1 MAAFWSIDVGMMP
14 AAEMNVHSAP
24 SFTEEAK
31 ERFRRKTGLEVP
43 VAAKGRAAPHWSEL
57 KDLPADRI
65 VDENYP
71 LLAFYRW
78 FWTEGEGF
86 PAYYDEAVG
95 IFREEFSYEPFSMY
109 DPCLRVPPLWGT
121 AGTKVSH
128 INEWQVVNPFPFQ
141 HSYIISEQ
149 KAKARGCPGQGVVTL
164 VQGIMH
170 REAVAPPGKD
180 SASVPA

>member
-1 MAAFWSIDVGMMP
+1 
-14 AAEMNVHSAP
+14 
-24 SFTEEAK
+24 
-31 ERFRRKTGLEVP
+31 
-43 VAAKGRAAPHWSEL
+43 
-57 KDLPADRI
+57 
-65 VDENYP
+65 
-71 LLAFYRW
+71 
-78 FWTEGEGF
+78 
-86 PAYYDEAVG
+86 
-95 IFREEFSYEPFSMY
+95 MY

-170 REAVAPPGKD
+170 REAVAPPGKH
-180 SASVPA
+180 SASVPAWSRERPNASYITPPPDMVREAMWTVFSRQVDGIGFHGWECLVDDLKYGGRKDASGYGFTNPETMEVIRKTFRDVAIPLGPLFRKMPERAP